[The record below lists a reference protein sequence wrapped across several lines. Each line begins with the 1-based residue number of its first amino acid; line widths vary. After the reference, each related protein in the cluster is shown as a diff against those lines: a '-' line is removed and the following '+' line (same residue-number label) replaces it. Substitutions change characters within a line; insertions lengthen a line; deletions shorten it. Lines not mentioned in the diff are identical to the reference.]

1 MNDEKDSCH
10 KETTPVENAD
20 SSEKNC
26 CKGGKKKFSRLWLL
40 ILGIVAVIVI
50 YIVVSFVQ
58 YFIRLTLP
66 EHGMMGVMA
75 PSPIKPVGEEPVPE
89 RTMRVFFP
97 EKHDTFREDKLG
109 ADFSEE
115 RTIEKKQK

>member
-58 YFIRLTLP
+58 CFMCQKISVNFVDPPASQGTKQMRSTT
-66 EHGMMGVMA
+66 
-75 PSPIKPVGEEPVPE
+75 KCE
-89 RTMRVFFP
+89 RGT
-97 EKHDTFREDKLG
+97 H
-109 ADFSEE
+109 
-115 RTIEKKQK
+115 

>member
-26 CKGGKKKFSRLWLL
+26 CKCGKKKFSRLWLL

-50 YIVVSFVQ
+50 YIVVSFVTC
-58 YFIRLTLP
+58 FIPQKTSVNFVDP
-66 EHGMMGVMA
+66 
-75 PSPIKPVGEEPVPE
+75 PSFTGDKIDAEYDKVRAGDKIGAEYGEV
-89 RTMRVFFP
+89 RAGG
-97 EKHDTFREDKLG
+97 KLI
-109 ADFSEE
+109 DNNLL
-115 RTIEKKQK
+115 

>member
-1 MNDEKDSCH
+1 MSDEKDSCH

-20 SSEKNC
+20 SSDKNC

-40 ILGIVAVIVI
+40 ILGIVTVIVI

-58 YFIRLTLP
+58 CFIRLTSP
-66 EHGMMGVMA
+66 DHGMRGVIA
-75 PSPIKPVGEEPVPE
+75 PSPIKPIGEEPVPQ
-89 RTMRVFFP
+89 RTMGVMIPGKSHNPDAIERS
-97 EKHDTFREDKLG
+97 KTL

-115 RTIEKKQK
+115 